1 MEEQVM
7 QTLVIYKS
15 KTGFT
20 KKYAEWISEEL
31 SADITHASKVTA
43 NMLSAYDCV
52 IYGGGLY
59 VVGINGVKLITQNV
73 DKLKGKKVVVFAT
86 GMSPFREEGAN
97 EVISK
102 NFTLEQQ
109 KIVQF
114 FYLRGGFDYS
124 KLNPFDKMLMSL
136 LRLSIKWNKVRN
148 KKLSSDEI
156 GILEVFYKPTDYTK
170 RTKIDALVAYVTSP

>member
-1 MEEQVM
+1 MK
-7 QTLVIYKS
+7 TLVIYKS

-31 SADITHASKVTA
+31 SADILDASKVNI

-73 DKLKGKKVVVFAT
+73 DKLKGKKIVVFTT
-86 GMSPFREEGAN
+86 GMSPSREEGVS

-109 KIVQF
+109 KIIQF

-124 KLNPFDKMLMSL
+124 KLNPFDKILMTL
-136 LRLSIKWNKVRN
+136 LKASIKWKKIRK
-148 KKLSSDEI
+148 KKLNSDEI
-156 GILEVFYKPTDYTK
+156 GILAVFDKPTDYT
-170 RTKIDALVAYVTSP
+170 RRDKINELIAYVTS